1 MKRVGSFVGDW
12 WRLVVPY
19 FKSEDA
25 LVAITLLIGA
35 ISLTF
40 VAVGLEVLFNDW
52 NRRFYDS
59 LQNKDE
65 AVFWQ
70 EIIIFSMLA
79 ARLHRWPASRAPSS
93 APTCACAGVG
103 G

>member
-19 FKSEDA
+19 FKSEEWPIA
-25 LVAITLLIGA
+25 LTLLIGA
-35 ISLTF
+35 IALTF
-40 VAVGLEVLFNDW
+40 GSVGLEVLFNDW

-65 AVFWQ
+65 ATFWR
-70 EIIIFSMLA
+70 EIIFFSWLA
-79 ARLHRWPASRAPSS
+79 AGYIAIFVARVP
-93 APTCACAGVG
+93 
-103 G
+103 